1 MITITARVIVIVGS
15 AVGDFHQRT
24 PSYDMENGR
33 PNTFATAI
41 NIRNVIPRTWNR
53 PPVCQSKLLL
63 MMPFTKSIIH
73 SMKFCIPVGF
83 IFKFLVDIKA
93 IKKTMSVVTANI
105 RILDQF
111 PVIPRNSNVGFACST
126 INSPL
131 FHILIADFLHET

>member
-1 MITITARVIVIVGS
+1 MVIVGS

-24 PSYDMENGR
+24 PSYDIENGR
-33 PNTFATAI
+33 PSTLATAI
-41 NIRNVIPRTWNR
+41 NIRKVIPRTWNR

-63 MMPFTKSIIH
+63 MIPFTKSIIH

-83 IFKFLVDIKA
+83 IFRFLVAINA
-93 IKKTMSVVTANI
+93 IKNTMSVVTASI
-105 RILDQF
+105 KMFDQL
-111 PVIPRNSNVGFACST
+111 PYIPKSSNVGFACST